1 MLIVNKF
8 TLIIIALEQFR
19 RFQAVLNQNLLF
31 LNSVDPSIPSLFLL
45 QVLAKNLLARKIK
58 IFGQGSLLR

>member
-45 QVLAKNLLARKIK
+45 QVLAKNLLARKI
-58 IFGQGSLLR
+58 